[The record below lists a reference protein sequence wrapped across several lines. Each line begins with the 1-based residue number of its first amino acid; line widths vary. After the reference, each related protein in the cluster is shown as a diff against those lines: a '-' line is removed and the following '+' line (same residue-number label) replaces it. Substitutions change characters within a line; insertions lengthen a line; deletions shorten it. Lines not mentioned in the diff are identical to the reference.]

1 MLNARSRT
9 DNNADQEAHAAVV
22 VAVVVVVDAVK
33 EEASL
38 HLPEAAAATTGHL
51 PDAEEVNH
59 FSNASFSPSLLL
71 NLGGF
76 LTTRSHV

>member
-1 MLNARSRT
+1 MLASFP
-9 DNNADQEAHAAVV
+9 
-22 VAVVVVVDAVK
+22 VAVAVVVDAVK

-38 HLPEAAAATTGHL
+38 HLPEGAAATTGHL

-76 LTTRSHV
+76 LTTGSHV

>member
-1 MLNARSRT
+1 MPNARSRT
-9 DNNADQEAHAAVV
+9 DNNADQEAHAV
-22 VAVVVVVDAVK
+22 VAVAVDAVK

-38 HLPEAAAATTGHL
+38 HLPEGVAATTGHL

>member
-9 DNNADQEAHAAVV
+9 DNNADQEAHAAV
-22 VAVVVVVDAVK
+22 AVVVDAVK

-38 HLPEAAAATTGHL
+38 HLPEGAAATTGHL

-59 FSNASFSPSLLL
+59 FYNALFSPSLLL

>member
-1 MLNARSRT
+1 MPNARSRT
-9 DNNADQEAHAAVV
+9 DNNADQEAHAAV
-22 VAVVVVVDAVK
+22 AVVVDAVK